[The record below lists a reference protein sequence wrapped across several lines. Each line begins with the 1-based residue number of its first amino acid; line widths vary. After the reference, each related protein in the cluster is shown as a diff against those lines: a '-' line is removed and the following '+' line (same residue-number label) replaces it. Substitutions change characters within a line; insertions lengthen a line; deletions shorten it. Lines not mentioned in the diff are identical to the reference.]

1 MNERGKTKMS
11 IKKFYVRRWNM
22 SKNDNLVVAYC
33 TREQLLLAMAFG
45 AVLYAETAEGV
56 IVTP

>member
-1 MNERGKTKMS
+1 MS

-56 IVTP
+56 AVTP

>member
-1 MNERGKTKMS
+1 MREVKQKMS

-33 TREQLLLAMAFG
+33 TREQLLLAMALG